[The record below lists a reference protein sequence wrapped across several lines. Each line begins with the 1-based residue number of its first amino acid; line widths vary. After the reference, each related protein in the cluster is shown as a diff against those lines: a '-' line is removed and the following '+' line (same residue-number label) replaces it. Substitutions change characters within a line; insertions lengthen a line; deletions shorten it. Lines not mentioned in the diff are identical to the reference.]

1 MKKMLTFCAMIVG
14 AFSMMVGTSSCKDK
28 EECCE
33 WTDDYGDSYKYCEDD
48 DEVDDFPNGW
58 NYVKAAAALYGGD
71 CD

>member
-14 AFSMMVGTSSCKDK
+14 AFSIMVGTSSCKDK

-33 WTDDYGDSYKYCEDD
+33 WTDTYGDSYKFCEDD
-48 DEVDDFPNGW
+48 EDVEAYGGW
-58 NYVKAAAALYGGD
+58 NVIKAAAAYYNGD